1 MNTSELR
8 NSVIAK
14 INEIHDNDFLLAIK
28 TIIESKTSKEYS
40 NLEDYNNDILK
51 AEEDIKNGYLSSHEE
66 IKSKI
71 EEWKK
76 R

>member
-71 EEWKK
+71 DEWKK

>member
-8 NSVIAK
+8 NSIIAE
-14 INEIHDNDFLLAIK
+14 INEIHDTDFLLAIK
-28 TIIESKTSKEYS
+28 TIIESKTSKDYP

-51 AEEDIKNGYLSSHEE
+51 AEEDIKNGYLSSHDE

>member
-1 MNTSELR
+1 MNTLELR

-51 AEEDIKNGYLSSHEE
+51 AEEDIKNGYLSSHDE

>member
-28 TIIESKTSKEYS
+28 TIIESKTSKEYPDLQS
-40 NLEDYNNDILK
+40 YNDDILK
-51 AEEDIKNGYLSSHEE
+51 AEEDIKNGYLSSHDEVK
-66 IKSKI
+66 IKM